1 MNIENKKP
9 LVITGLSGAGMSS
22 ALKNIEDLD
31 YEVFDNFPLMLI
43 EPLLE
48 DSNRADHPIAIG
60 IDTRT
65 RGFSPESVLKII
77 DQFGATLLFIMADD
91 SILQKRFTE
100 TRRRHPMAKDRSV
113 DDGIK
118 KERGLLYS
126 LKNKADLIIDTSSL
140 SIHDLRRILEG
151 HFKKEN
157 QDKLTITLLSFGF
170 RWGLPRTS

>member
-1 MNIENKKP
+1 MNIKNKKL

-22 ALKNIEDLD
+22 ALKNMEDLD
-31 YEVFDNFPLMLI
+31 YEVFDNFPLTLV
-43 EPLLE
+43 EPLLS
-48 DSNRADHPIAIG
+48 DTHRIDNPIAIG

-65 RGFSPESVLKII
+65 RGFSPEAVLTVVS
-77 DQFGATLLFIMADD
+77 QFEATLLFITADD

-157 QDKLTITLLSFGF
+157 QDKLTVTLLSFGF
-170 RWGLPRTS
+170 RWVLTADR